1 MKIAVLVKNVP
12 DTTDVEYDLSES
24 RIVREKAPGTL
35 NADDIA
41 AVEVA
46 LQMKD
51 KYGAEVVLITL
62 APPLAE
68 DMLRELLAMG
78 ADSAI
83 HIQGEEF
90 RGSDG
95 LATARTLTAALQKS
109 SYDLILTGLRSADGN
124 AGQMG
129 PRIAEALNLPC
140 ITYAEGIGEINEGK
154 IHLEKRYGDEIYVL
168 DVTLPAVITVQ
179 RHLVKARLASV
190 QGILEAAMKEVDTPE
205 ATSLNLSPEL
215 IGKSGSGV
223 HLISV
228 QKREMKKTPE
238 ILEGEIPDIA
248 DKLLNRLA
256 ERGVLEKKT
265 G

>member
-12 DTTDVEYDLSES
+12 DTTDVEYDLSGS
-24 RIVREKAPGTL
+24 RILREKAPGTL

-51 KYGAEVVLITL
+51 KYGAEVVLFTL
-62 APPLAE
+62 APPSAE

-95 LATARTLTAALQKS
+95 LATARALISALQTT
-109 SYDLILTGLRSADGN
+109 SYDLIFTGLRSADGN
-124 AGQMG
+124 SGQIG
-129 PRIAEALNLPC
+129 PRIAQALNLPC
-140 ITYAEGIGEINEGK
+140 ITYAERVGEVKDGK
-154 IHLEKRYGDEIYVL
+154 IHLWKRYGDDICELV
-168 DVTLPAVITVQ
+168 VTLPAVITVQ

-190 QGILEAAMKEVDTPE
+190 QGILEAIMKEVKTPD

-223 HLISV
+223 RLISV
-228 QKREMKKTPE
+228 QKREMRKTPE
-238 ILEGEIPDIA
+238 ILTGEIPEVV
-248 DKLLNRLA
+248 DKLLNCLV
-256 ERGVLEKKT
+256 EKGVLEKRA